1 MRVSTLT
8 SREDVY
14 NAPTIPWNNGTYTP
28 VSNKLIMDLI
38 EDKLSQNGL
47 IIKNQEY
54 RTARTENG
62 LIKGVIGGYNI
73 TTGDGEFGQRVMFR
87 NSYDKSMSFA
97 IVCGTLVFICENG
110 AISGEYQYKRIHRGV
125 IRDDNSSTTI
135 DDVQDYI
142 IGGIGALQNS
152 FEHTVEQLKELKHF
166 EVSPKEA
173 YNILGELFFKQEV
186 VTINQMSV
194 IKKELQFSQNFKHL
208 GDKDFTAYDLYNH
221 VTESLKKSH
230 VSSYVQ
236 DHIAT
241 HKLFETVFGI

>member
-47 IIKNQEY
+47 IIKDQSY
-54 RTARTENG
+54 KTARTENG
-62 LIKGVIGGYNI
+62 LVKGVIGNYDISSGN
-73 TTGDGEFGQRVMFR
+73 GEFGQRMVFR

-97 IVCGTLVFICENG
+97 FAVGCVVFCCTNG
-110 AISGEYQYKRIHRGV
+110 CISGDYQYKRVHRGV
-125 IRDDNSSTTI
+125 ISNDSSTTI
-135 DDVQDYI
+135 EDI
-142 IGGIGALQNS
+142 IENIDGGFKQLQIA
-152 FEHTVEQLKELKHF
+152 FEHNIVQLNELKKL
-166 EVSPKEA
+166 EISPNET
-173 YNILGELFFKQEV
+173 YDILGELFFKQEV
-186 VTINQMSV
+186 ISVTQMSI
-194 IKKELQFSQNFKHL
+194 IKKELQFSKNFKHF

-221 VTESLKKSH
+221 VTESLKSSH
-230 VSSYVQ
+230 PLTYVQ